1 MSHNPPPETKPVKTK
16 RKKTKTKR
24 PVVCCDCGRVWEK
37 DRNGKRDILITCP
50 ECQIKKKIF
59 SKLRIL

>member
-1 MSHNPPPETKPVKTK
+1 MAQNPPPETKPVKTK

-24 PVVCCDCGRVWEK
+24 PVVCRDCGRVWEK
-37 DRNGKRDILITCP
+37 DRNGRSEILITCP
-50 ECQIKKKIF
+50 ECEIKKKIF

>member
-1 MSHNPPPETKPVKTK
+1 MKQPPPPETKTAKIK
-16 RKKTKTKR
+16 RKKSTIKR
-24 PVVCCDCGRVWEK
+24 PVVCRDCGRIWEK
-37 DRNGKRDILITCP
+37 DRNGKSELLTTCP

>member
-1 MSHNPPPETKPVKTK
+1 MAQKSPPETKPQKTK
-16 RKKTKTKR
+16 RKMSKTKR
-24 PVVCCDCGRVWEK
+24 PVVCRECGRIWEK
-37 DRNGKRDILITCP
+37 DRNGKSEILITCP